1 MIKKLKKNYYII
13 IYIII
18 LITNLKTMSCHK
30 TPVENINIAI
40 LGCVSAGKS
49 TILNAMFCQDLSQCK
64 IKRTTMMPT
73 AFVETQN
80 KHETMTPDQ
89 INTAISSINKDI
101 IQITERGDK

>member
-1 MIKKLKKNYYII
+1 MAHTSKSRGPLWPQKSEIVEPSPLRVPSPPQKS
-13 IYIII
+13 
-18 LITNLKTMSCHK
+18 MFCQQ
-30 TPVENINIAI
+30 TPTENINIAI

-80 KHETMTPDQ
+80 KHETMSPDE
-89 INTAISSINKDI
+89 INEAISSVNK
-101 IQITERGDK
+101 